1 MLPEDRGYVGNG
13 AQKSFVTAAES
24 PVAKFKTVFKDFPEF
39 IHISFCRAGYVYQ
52 IQCDNALVETAVIF
66 MLAIF
71 TKTFR
76 VGGEEAAAAH
86 AGVYVAVLYSFM
98 IFAEI

>member
-1 MLPEDRGYVGNG
+1 MLPENRGYVGNG

-76 VGGEEAAAAH
+76 VGVRKLRQPYR
-86 AGVYVAVLYSFM
+86 VYVAVLYSFM